1 MIGTDIQKIEKM
13 INNKNNVVHEYFA
26 LAFQTNEK

>member
-1 MIGTDIQKIEKM
+1 MIETNIQKIEKL
-13 INNKNNVVHEYFA
+13 INNKTNLIHEFFA